1 MYYTIHNTQRKEKIK
16 MNTKQTTINT
26 SISKALEK
34 VAARYGEP
42 YAHRLKKEIDGAE
55 DFRPA
60 HDPRGGM
67 SVAEFQMV
75 DDIIDDG
82 DPWAAITTLYDL
94 AWKRGYKRGERV
106 TKERYKKRLMRFK
119 DEPQCNN

>member
-1 MYYTIHNTQRKEKIK
+1 

-34 VAARYGEP
+34 VAASCGEP

-67 SVAEFQMV
+67 SVAEIQMIT
-75 DDIIDDG
+75 DIIADG
-82 DPWAAITTLYDL
+82 DLWAALTTLYDL
-94 AWKRGYKRGERV
+94 AWKRGYNRGERV